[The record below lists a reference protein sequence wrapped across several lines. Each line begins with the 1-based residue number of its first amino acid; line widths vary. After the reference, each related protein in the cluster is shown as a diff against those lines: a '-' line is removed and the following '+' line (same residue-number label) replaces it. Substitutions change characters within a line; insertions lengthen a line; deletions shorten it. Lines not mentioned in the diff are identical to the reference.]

1 MIQGTL
7 RVQMEKYGI
16 ESGEG
21 KMFVI
26 NFDTQRGWL

>member
-1 MIQGTL
+1 MIQSAL
-7 RVQMEKYGI
+7 RVHMEKNGA
-16 ESGEG
+16 ESSEG